1 MSNGST
7 EYAVKQLRINMKI
20 YGHADNIYDAVDA
33 VVEHGVA
40 AVEGTKTPA
49 VNYAN
54 RIIEALAVY
63 PDVAA
68 TIGYQNVVNEGYLYY
83 VFDTNKFGCG
93 DSRLKEIIN
102 EIDESN
108 A

>member
-1 MSNGST
+1 
-7 EYAVKQLRINMKI
+7 MKI
-20 YGHADNIYDAVDA
+20 YGHGDNIYDAVDA

-40 AVEGTKTPA
+40 AVEGAKIPA
-49 VNYAN
+49 VNYAS
-54 RIIEALAVY
+54 RVIEALAVY

-68 TIGYQNVVNEGYLYY
+68 IIGYQNVVNEGYLYF
-83 VFDTNKFGCG
+83 VLDANKFGCG
-93 DSRLKEIIN
+93 DSRLEEIIN